1 MPFAFTDICTYL
13 KGTRELAA
21 EHVMDVD
28 YLTVDAWTFSITRF
42 IKLSLFPTRQ
52 LFLGVLG
59 KPYNFRA
66 RILAPSWQ
74 QQKYRHDLNIGDW
87 WANWATVSV
96 YGHLMGPVE
105 PV

>member
-13 KGTRELAA
+13 KGTRELAAEQSSLSPNDYKA

-74 QQKYRHDLNIGDW
+74 QQNID
-87 WANWATVSV
+87 
-96 YGHLMGPVE
+96 MI
-105 PV
+105 